1 MATKKAE
8 KFELSDDARE
18 WLEAQ
23 CNEFME
29 PYAEKLSAKEAKEFT
44 DDPTAK
50 AGWYSRL
57 SAPGYMDCTEW
68 QGPYSCENEAFEA
81 LYDTFAE

>member
-1 MATKKAE
+1 MAKQTAE

-18 WLEAQ
+18 WLESQ
-23 CNEFME
+23 YGEFME
-29 PYAEKLSAKEAKEFT
+29 PNAEELSATEAKEFT

-57 SAPGYMDCTEW
+57 SAPGYLDCTDW
-68 QGPYSCENEAFEA
+68 QGPYSCEDEALEA
-81 LYDTFAE
+81 LYETYGE